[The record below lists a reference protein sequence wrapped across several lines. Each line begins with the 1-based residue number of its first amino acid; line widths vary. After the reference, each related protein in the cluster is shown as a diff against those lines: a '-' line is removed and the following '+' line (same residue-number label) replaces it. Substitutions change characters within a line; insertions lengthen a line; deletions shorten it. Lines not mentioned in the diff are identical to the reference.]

1 MHTQVS
7 MWLAYIST
15 SISNGNSVFNFLRD
29 CQLYIIS
36 ISLSTLVL
44 FHFILAI
51 SVGMK
56 CYLMGNL
63 TCISQMTS
71 EVEHLVLFVSHLLIV
86 FGETSIQ
93 IFAYF

>member
-1 MHTQVS
+1 MAELDGS
-7 MWLAYIST
+7 
-15 SISNGNSVFNFLRD
+15 SVFNFLRG

-36 ISLSTLVL
+36 ISLSALVL

-51 SVGMK
+51 SVDMK

-63 TCISQMTS
+63 TCISQITS
-71 EVEHLVLFVSHLLIV
+71 EVEHLVLVSHLLIV

-93 IFAYF
+93 IFACF